1 MRIVSW
7 NMNHARRSIQAR
19 KDAWAFLREELRADL
34 VLAQEASPPPGSN
47 AVYRAIDQKD
57 RNYRWGSA
65 IVALNPALALKAPK
79 RVVAPNCYSRAP
91 KSDELPDT
99 HPGACAVAD
108 VLGKGGRRLFTA
120 ISLYGQ
126 WEMMPGGKDMS
137 ASARVHRMLS
147 DLTGILAYPRR
158 GPVVLAGDL
167 NLTTQCSEDPRAIV
181 AAKEAAVVFQR
192 LRTWQLVDCV
202 AAMGESRQR
211 LPACVCL
218 DRPCSHIQTY
228 RHNNSVRS
236 NPTQFDYSFVSAALQ
251 PALTKC
257 EIVDTE
263 AAWRQSDHCPILL
276 EFGDAMAS
284 VKTRKAG

>member
-211 LPACVCL
+211 LPACACL

-263 AAWRQSDHCPILL
+263 AAWKQSDHCPILL

>member
-7 NMNHARRSIQAR
+7 NMNHARRSVQAR

-34 VLAQEASPPPGSN
+34 VLAQEASPPPESN
-47 AVYRAIDQKD
+47 AVYRAVDDKD
-57 RNYRWGSA
+57 RNYRWGSV
-65 IVALNPALALKAPK
+65 IVALSPGLALNA
-79 RVVAPNCYSRAP
+79 RTRIVAPDCFARAP

-108 VLGKGGRRLFTA
+108 VLGKSGRRLFTA

-137 ASARVHRMLS
+137 GCPRVHRMLS

-167 NLTTQCSEDPRAIV
+167 NLTTQHSEEPGAI
-181 AAKEAAVVFQR
+181 AAANEAAVVFQR
-192 LRTWQLVDCV
+192 LRTWQLVDCI
-202 AAMGESRQR
+202 AATRQSRQR
-211 LPACVCL
+211 LPGCACL

-228 RHNNSVRS
+228 RHNNSARS

-251 PALTKC
+251 PTLSRC
-257 EIVDTE
+257 EVVDTD
-263 AAWRQSDHCPILL
+263 AAWKRSDHCPILL
-276 EFGDAMAS
+276 DLADTVAPM
-284 VKTRKAG
+284 KTRKAG

>member
-1 MRIVSW
+1 MGIVSW
-7 NMNHARRSIQAR
+7 NMNHARRSVQAR
-19 KDAWAFLREELRADL
+19 KDAWTFLREELRADL

-47 AVYRAIDQKD
+47 AVYRAIDDKD

-65 IVALNPALALKAPK
+65 IVALNPALALNARTRIAAPTCF
-79 RVVAPNCYSRAP
+79 ARAP
-91 KSDELPDT
+91 KADELPDT

-126 WEMMPGGKDMS
+126 WEMMPGSKDMS
-137 ASARVHRMLS
+137 AAPRVHRMLS

-167 NLTTQCSEDPRAIV
+167 NLTTQCSEDPRAI
-181 AAKEAAVVFQR
+181 AAANEAALVFQR
-192 LRTWQLVDCV
+192 LRTWQLVDCI
-202 AAMGESRQR
+202 AATGQSRQC
-211 LPACVCL
+211 LPACACL

-257 EIVDTE
+257 EVVDTD
-263 AAWRQSDHCPILL
+263 AAWKRSDHCPILL
-276 EFGDAMAS
+276 ELGDPVAP
-284 VKTRKAG
+284 VKATKAG